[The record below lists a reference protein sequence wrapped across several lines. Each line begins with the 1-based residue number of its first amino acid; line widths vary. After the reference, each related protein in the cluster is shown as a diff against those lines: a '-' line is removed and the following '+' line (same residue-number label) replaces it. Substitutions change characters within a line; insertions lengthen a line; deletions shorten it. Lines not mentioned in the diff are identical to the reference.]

1 MKNRKEKRLV
11 KITHFLPSRSPRL
24 LPNQTY
30 FTMKQTAGFVGKN
43 LLSTEWIRFNDQL
56 KKFDVKSGLFQQ
68 LHYNYNYRLKN
79 ALQDHNYAKDCWY
92 DEQVLKPNFSVN
104 NSDVW
109 HAPLL
114 LDNNITEDLNNED
127 HQLVT
132 VMLAPAE
139 DQYVPSAPTT
149 KNQTMYEHE
158 TVNVYVN
165 QLEGIVEA
173 AKGNLVSEE
182 GENTQEKGTTKENQ
196 FELFISVS
204 PMEEVN
210 PFGFNYHDIK
220 QNTQV

>member
-1 MKNRKEKRLV
+1 MNVSTGQALTDELVEKSDWSKRDV
-11 KITHFLPSRSPRL
+11 NEMVSRVETGIQETGVNVESHI
-24 LPNQTY
+24 Y
-30 FTMKQTAGFVGKN
+30 
-43 LLSTEWIRFNDQL
+43 DQL

-79 ALQDHNYAKDCWY
+79 ALQDHNYTKDCWY

-114 LDNNITEDLNNED
+114 QDNDITEDLNTKD

-139 DQYVPSAPTT
+139 DQYVPSAPVT

-158 TVNVYVN
+158 TVNVYV
-165 QLEGIVEA
+165 
-173 AKGNLVSEE
+173 K
-182 GENTQEKGTTKENQ
+182 
-196 FELFISVS
+196 
-204 PMEEVN
+204 
-210 PFGFNYHDIK
+210 
-220 QNTQV
+220 